1 MKFFITGASGFVGGR
16 LIQELLRAGHEVIGL
31 SRGPRAGAVDG
42 LSWVQ
47 GDPTTPGPWQDAL
60 GESDV
65 IVNLA
70 GASLFGTR
78 WTEAYKKKIMTS
90 RIVGTRNLVEGLTA
104 RGGRGQTL
112 ITASAVGY
120 YGFRG
125 DEELDEFS
133 PPGLDFL
140 ATVCRRW
147 ESEAI
152 KAEAA
157 GVRVVRAR
165 FGIVLGRK
173 GGALG
178 QLVKPFRMFLGG
190 PLGSGRQYFSWI
202 HQNDLAAALLFLAE
216 KNGLSGPFNLTAPNP
231 VTNRDLARAVGQV
244 LKKPSFVPTP
254 AFVLR
259 LALGEFG
266 SILVQG
272 QRALPRRLSQAG
284 FEFQFPQVDTALV
297 DLLG

>member
-1 MKFFITGASGFVGGR
+1 MKFFITGASGFVGRR
-16 LIQELLRAGHEVIGL
+16 LIAPLLQSGHQVIGL
-31 SRGPRAGAVDG
+31 SRGARESKTEG

-47 GDPTTPGPWQDAL
+47 GDPNQPGDWQAAVA
-60 GESDV
+60 EADV
-65 IVNLA
+65 AINLA
-70 GASLFGTR
+70 GANLFGRR
-78 WTEAYKKKIMTS
+78 WTEDYKKVILES
-90 RIVGTRNLVEGLTA
+90 RIAGTKNLVEALVA
-104 RGGRGQTL
+104 AGGRGKKL
-112 ITASAVGY
+112 ISTSAVGY

-125 DEELDEFS
+125 DEELDEYS

-140 ATVCRRW
+140 AMVCRHW

-165 FGIVLGRK
+165 FGIVLGRR
-173 GGALG
+173 GGALE
-178 QLVKPFRMFLGG
+178 QVVRPFRMFLGG
-190 PLGSGRQYFSWI
+190 PLGGGKQYFSWI
-202 HQNDLAAALLFLAE
+202 HQNDLVAALLFLAE
-216 KNGLSGPFNLTAPNP
+216 NEKLTGPFNLTAPNP
-231 VTNRDLARAVGQV
+231 VTNRDLARAVGQA
-244 LKKPSFVPTP
+244 LRKPSFIPTP

-266 SILVQG
+266 SVLVQG
-272 QRALPRRLSQAG
+272 QRALPQRLTEAG

>member
-16 LIQELLRAGHEVIGL
+16 LIQELLGAGHEVIGL
-31 SRGPRAGAVDG
+31 SRGARASATAG

-47 GDPTTPGPWQDAL
+47 GDPKTPGPWQDAL
-60 GESDV
+60 GDCDV

-70 GASLFGTR
+70 GASLFGNR
-78 WTEAYKKKIMTS
+78 WTEAYKKKILDS
-90 RIVGTRNLVEGLTA
+90 RIIGTRNLVEGLTSH
-104 RGGRGQTL
+104 GRPGQTL
-112 ITASAVGY
+112 ISTSAVGY
-120 YGFRG
+120 YGFR
-125 DEELDEFS
+125 DNQELDEFS

-152 KAEAA
+152 RAEAA

-165 FGIVLGRK
+165 FGIVLGKR
-173 GGALG
+173 GGALD
-178 QLVKPFRMFLGG
+178 QLVKPFRRFLGG

-202 HQNDLAAALLFLAE
+202 HQNDLAAALLFLAGQE
-216 KNGLSGPFNLTAPNP
+216 EARGPFNLTAPNP
-231 VTNRDLARAVGQV
+231 VTNRDLARAVGQAV
-244 LKKPSFVPTP
+244 GKPSFVPTP

-259 LALGEFG
+259 LVLGEFG
-266 SILVQG
+266 SVLVQG
-272 QRALPRRLSQAG
+272 QRVLPRRLTEAG
-284 FEFQFPQVDTALV
+284 FEWQFPQLDTALI